1 MISLSNY
8 LVESV
13 LDLDDLMSDDFS
25 NKTNEQTIIDFIN
38 THYMPISYVGSLD
51 TKDMPINFEAPNRV
65 TLRDSIFLK
74 DKPQIKFLGGDSL
87 NCGGLFDLVNEFSVL
102 TITSQNDKSVLKN
115 LNGCPNSNVVNIE
128 QSTIASLKGSN
139 ANINVLTIK
148 DCKNLKDLSNDLNV
162 KKWSIRDCDN
172 LLSLKGCSTINSSG
186 HVIIKNCHKLK
197 DLTGASDLNSI
208 SINGCDIKSLK
219 GCPSGV
225 KSLHIENENDLISF
239 EGCADSV
246 DTVFISNCSNLKS
259 LEGIPDKLEFLSIKN
274 CPKLDYN
281 TIPKT
286 KQIEVPKEWPDDAVI
301 KKLCKT
307 RRSINRI

>member
-25 NKTNEQTIIDFIN
+25 NKTNEHTIIDFIN
-38 THYMPISYVGSLD
+38 AHYMPISYVGSID
-51 TKDMPINFEAPNRV
+51 TKDMLVNFEAPNKV

-74 DKPQIKFLGGDSL
+74 DKPQIKFLGGNSL
-87 NCGGLFDLVNEFSVL
+87 NCGGLFSLVNEFGVL
-102 TITSQNDKSVLKN
+102 TITSQNDKSVLRD
-115 LNGCPNSNVVNIE
+115 LNGCPNSNSVNIK

-139 ANINVLTIK
+139 ANINILTIK
-148 DCKNLKDLSNDLNV
+148 NCKNLKDLSNDLNV
-162 KKWSIRDCDN
+162 KKWSIHDCDN
-172 LLSLKGCSTINSSG
+172 LLSLKGCSTINSAG
-186 HVIIKNCHKLK
+186 HATIQNCHKLK

-208 SINGCDIKSLK
+208 TINGCGIKSLK
-219 GCPSGV
+219 GCPSGM
-225 KSLHIENENDLISF
+225 KSLHIENENDLISL

-246 DTVFISNCSNLKS
+246 DTVFISNCSSLKS

-281 TIPKT
+281 TIPKV